1 MKKSIQALIVIV
13 TVALAASPFAMEFSA
28 DMISQMATGNIAG
41 KIYFKNPDVTRSEM
55 MGMIS
60 ITKRPI
66 VYQIFDSTKKY
77 YVSSIDELKNKNPI
91 ADAGDFESWIKQN
104 NMKNM
109 GKESISGYKCQIY
122 EGELQVEQSQPPMH
136 MKLWYS
142 KKLNYPIK
150 TEITLPPPMGKM
162 TSYLENIKPGKLPES
177 LFVIPDGY
185 VKAASMEEAMGMPD
199 MGALMGNITA
209 RGSGS
214 SSEEK
219 MPSKEEMDEM
229 MKKMK
234 EMMKQMQQNN

>member
-185 VKAASMEEAMGMPD
+185 AKAASMEEAMGMPD
-199 MGALMGNITA
+199 MGALLGNITT
-209 RGSGS
+209 GGGGS

>member
-1 MKKSIQALIVIV
+1 MKKSIQVLIVIV
-13 TVALAASPFAMEFSA
+13 TVALAASPFATEFSA

-77 YVSSIDELKNKNPI
+77 YVSSINELKDKNPI

-104 NMKNM
+104 NMKNT
-109 GKESISGYKCQIY
+109 GNESISGYKCQIY
-122 EGELQVEQSQPPMH
+122 EGELQVAQSQPPMH

-150 TEITLPPPMGKM
+150 TEMTLPSPMGKM

-199 MGALMGNITA
+199 MGALMGDITA
-209 RGSGS
+209 GGGS
-214 SSEEK
+214 SPSEEK

>member
-177 LFVIPDGY
+177 LFVIPNGY
-185 VKAASMEEAMGMPD
+185 AKAASMEEAMGMPD
-199 MGALMGNITA
+199 MGALLGNITT
-209 RGSGS
+209 GGGGS